1 MHARRILVQFGAL
14 VPLFL
19 PLLAAEL
26 QNAPPFLRVLLW
38 PASAAVALTAF
49 LCLWIGLETD

>member
-1 MHARRILVQFGAL
+1 
-14 VPLFL
+14 
-19 PLLAAEL
+19 LAAEL
-26 QNAPPFLRVLLW
+26 QNAPSFMQVLLW

>member
-1 MHARRILVQFGAL
+1 MDARRILVQFGAL
-14 VPLFL
+14 LPALL

-26 QNAPPFLRVLLW
+26 QNAPPFVRVLLW
-38 PASAAVALTAF
+38 PASAAVTLTAF

>member
-1 MHARRILVQFGAL
+1 MDARRILVQFGAL
-14 VPLFL
+14 LPVLL

-26 QNAPPFLRVLLW
+26 QNAPSFMRALLW
-38 PASAAVALTAF
+38 PASASVALTAF

>member
-1 MHARRILVQFGAL
+1 MHARRILVQVGAL
-14 VPLFL
+14 LPLLL

-26 QNAPPFLRVLLW
+26 QNAPSFMQVLLW

-49 LCLWIGLETD
+49 LCLWIGLQTD